1 MLCLLFHFPCLLS
14 GENLVSVVFYSDC
27 CLASFLLFKSLLPMI
42 SFSFSYI
49 KFEIYQNNTTYT
61 LYHAARQV
69 SMFFISLF
77 IILSFLTDIALY
89 YSNPIQLAIRFVSLN
104 RLFEKPTNC
113 ADLIS
118 LDLINI
124 HCKLNHLLTEITF
137 TTNFFMWLSQVWW
150 FFYPC
155 LTQKTIMI

>member
-1 MLCLLFHFPCLLS
+1 
-14 GENLVSVVFYSDC
+14 
-27 CLASFLLFKSLLPMI
+27 MI

-49 KFEIYQNNTTYT
+49 KFELYQNNTTYT

-124 HCKLNHLLTEITF
+124 HCKLNHLLTEIVF
-137 TTNFFMWLSQVWW
+137 TTNFFMSLSQV
-150 FFYPC
+150 C
-155 LTQKTIMI
+155 

>member
-1 MLCLLFHFPCLLS
+1 
-14 GENLVSVVFYSDC
+14 
-27 CLASFLLFKSLLPMI
+27 MI

-49 KFEIYQNNTTYT
+49 KFELYQNNTTYT

-77 IILSFLTDIALY
+77 IILSFLTDSALY

-113 ADLIS
+113 ADLI
-118 LDLINI
+118 
-124 HCKLNHLLTEITF
+124 
-137 TTNFFMWLSQVWW
+137 
-150 FFYPC
+150 
-155 LTQKTIMI
+155 